1 MERAFRGIN
10 INMGKRAITQARGA
24 GGPRYRAPSWRYFG
38 AIKYAKPTEKMICGE
53 VIDIVNSVGH
63 SAPLMIIKYENNDE
77 ALLPA
82 TLGVKV
88 GDKIYAG
95 SRAPLLPGCI
105 LKLQNIPTGYP
116 VNTVERI
123 PFNGGELI
131 RTSGSAAQVIS
142 KEAGKVILKLP
153 SKKTI
158 SLNPNCRA
166 VIGIIAGG
174 GRTEKPWVKGGK
186 HHIARAARTKLH
198 PIVSGV
204 AKNAVDHKFGGTH
217 RRSLGIHTTTRRG
230 TPPGRKVGL
239 LWPKRTGRG
248 R

>member
-1 MERAFRGIN
+1 
-10 INMGKRAITQARGA
+10 MGKRGITQARGA
-24 GGPRYRAPSWRYFG
+24 GGPRYRSPSWRYFG
-38 AIKYAKPTEKMICGE
+38 AIAYAKPTEALVSGE

-63 SAPLMIIKYENNDE
+63 SAPLMIIKYENGDT

-82 TLGVKV
+82 ALGIKV
-88 GDKIYAG
+88 GDRVFAG
-95 SRAPLLPGCI
+95 AGAPLLPGNV
-105 LKLQNIPTGYP
+105 LKLAQVPTGYP
-116 VNTVERI
+116 VYNVERI
-123 PFNGGELI
+123 PENGGELI
-131 RTSGSAAQVIS
+131 RTSGLAAQVVA

-153 SKKTI
+153 SKATI
-158 SLNPNCRA
+158 SLDLNCRA
-166 VIGIIAGG
+166 IIGVIAGG

-186 HHIARAARTKLH
+186 HGAARAAKNKLH

-217 RRSLGIHTTTRRG
+217 RRSLGVHTTTRHG

-248 R
+248 K